1 MLVPDC
7 VPGQVPGRVLRA
19 RRVTG
24 GRPPGSPGSVN
35 RANPSLPTSPG
46 QDATRVAPAPS
57 TGPDAPRG
65 AAVHL
70 LVLTDR
76 PGGGR
81 ALLPSL
87 EYLDHTVQDVG
98 LEAGLMQALG
108 SCELVL
114 VDATSDLRRAAAACR
129 SLSLNE
135 LGRPV
140 CVVMSEGGL
149 AALKLS
155 WGFDDWLLPS
165 ASPVELETRLR
176 LMLDRAIVEH
186 GQRSAS
192 VGDLVVDE
200 DSYQVRLRGR
210 PLDLTFREF
219 ELIKALASAPNRVFT
234 RDLLLQEV
242 WGYDYFGGSRTV
254 DVHVRRLRAK
264 LGPEYESMI
273 ATVRGV
279 GYKLVPPGQRGGD
292 D

>member
-1 MLVPDC
+1 M
-7 VPGQVPGRVLRA
+7 
-19 RRVTG
+19 
-24 GRPPGSPGSVN
+24 
-35 RANPSLPTSPG
+35 
-46 QDATRVAPAPS
+46 
-57 TGPDAPRG
+57 
-65 AAVHL
+65 HL

-76 PGGGR
+76 PGGSR

-87 EYLDHTVQDVG
+87 EYLDHTLEDVG
-98 LEAGLMQALG
+98 LEEGLTRGLG
-108 SCELVL
+108 GSDLVL
-114 VDATSDLRRAAAACR
+114 VDGTGDLRRAAAACR
-129 SLSLNE
+129 SLSLDE
-135 LGRPV
+135 RARPV
-140 CVVMSEGGL
+140 CLVIGEGGL
-149 AALKLS
+149 AALKLT
-155 WGFDDWLLPS
+155 WGFDDWLLPG

-176 LMLDRAIVEH
+176 LMVDRAALEH
-186 GQRSAS
+186 GQRTAS

-279 GYKLVPPGQRGGD
+279 GYKLVPPGQRD
-292 D
+292 RDEE

>member
-1 MLVPDC
+1 M
-7 VPGQVPGRVLRA
+7 
-19 RRVTG
+19 
-24 GRPPGSPGSVN
+24 
-35 RANPSLPTSPG
+35 
-46 QDATRVAPAPS
+46 
-57 TGPDAPRG
+57 
-65 AAVHL
+65 HL

-87 EYLDHTVQDVG
+87 EYLDHSIEDITVEEGLTRPVSGCDV
-98 LEAGLMQALG
+98 
-108 SCELVL
+108 VL
-114 VDATSDLRRAAAACR
+114 VDGTGDLRRAAAACR
-129 SLSLNE
+129 SLSLDE
-135 LGRPV
+135 RGRPV
-140 CVVMSEGGL
+140 CLVIGEGGL
-149 AALKLS
+149 AALKLT
-155 WGFDDWLLPS
+155 WGFDEWLLPG

-176 LMLDRAIVEH
+176 LIIDRTSLEQ
-186 GQRSAS
+186 GQRAAS

-234 RDLLLQEV
+234 RDQLLQEV

-279 GYKLVPPGQRGGD
+279 GYKLVPPGQRDRED

>member
-1 MLVPDC
+1 M
-7 VPGQVPGRVLRA
+7 
-19 RRVTG
+19 
-24 GRPPGSPGSVN
+24 
-35 RANPSLPTSPG
+35 
-46 QDATRVAPAPS
+46 
-57 TGPDAPRG
+57 
-65 AAVHL
+65 HL

-87 EYLDHTVQDVG
+87 EYLDHSIEDITVEEGLTRPVSGCDV
-98 LEAGLMQALG
+98 
-108 SCELVL
+108 VL
-114 VDATSDLRRAAAACR
+114 VDGTGDLRRAAAACR
-129 SLSLNE
+129 SLSLDE
-135 LGRPV
+135 RGRPV
-140 CVVMSEGGL
+140 CLVIGEGGL
-149 AALKLS
+149 AALKLT
-155 WGFDDWLLPS
+155 WGFDEWLLPG

-176 LMLDRAIVEH
+176 LIIDRTSLEQ
-186 GQRSAS
+186 GQRAAS

-219 ELIKALASAPNRVFT
+219 ERLKARASAPNRGVT

-254 DVHVRRLRAK
+254 DVPVRRLRAK

-279 GYKLVPPGQRGGD
+279 GYKLVPPGQRDRED

>member
-1 MLVPDC
+1 
-7 VPGQVPGRVLRA
+7 
-19 RRVTG
+19 
-24 GRPPGSPGSVN
+24 
-35 RANPSLPTSPG
+35 
-46 QDATRVAPAPS
+46 
-57 TGPDAPRG
+57 
-65 AAVHL
+65 VHL

-87 EYLDHTVQDVG
+87 EYLDHSIEDITVEEGLTRPVSGCDV
-98 LEAGLMQALG
+98 
-108 SCELVL
+108 VL
-114 VDATSDLRRAAAACR
+114 VDGTGDLRRAAAACR
-129 SLSLNE
+129 SLSLDE
-135 LGRPV
+135 RGRPV
-140 CVVMSEGGL
+140 CLVIGEGGL
-149 AALKLS
+149 AALKLT
-155 WGFDDWLLPS
+155 WGFDEWLLPG

-176 LMLDRAIVEH
+176 LMIDRTSLEQ
-186 GQRSAS
+186 GQRAAS

-279 GYKLVPPGQRGGD
+279 GYKLVPPGQRDRED

>member
-1 MLVPDC
+1 M
-7 VPGQVPGRVLRA
+7 
-19 RRVTG
+19 
-24 GRPPGSPGSVN
+24 
-35 RANPSLPTSPG
+35 
-46 QDATRVAPAPS
+46 
-57 TGPDAPRG
+57 
-65 AAVHL
+65 HL

-87 EYLDHTVQDVG
+87 EYLDHSVQDVG
-98 LEAGLMQALG
+98 LDDGLMQPLG
-108 SCELVL
+108 AADLVL
-114 VDATSDLRRAAAACR
+114 IDATTDLRRAAAACR

-140 CVVMSEGGL
+140 CVVMGEGGL

-155 WGFDDWLLPS
+155 WGFDEWLLPGV
-165 ASPVELETRLR
+165 SPAELETRLR
-176 LMLDRAIVEH
+176 LLVDRALVEH
-186 GQRSAS
+186 GRRSAS
-192 VGDLVVDE
+192 VGDLIVDE

-219 ELIKALASAPNRVFT
+219 ELLKALASAPDRVFT

-292 D
+292 EGSADE